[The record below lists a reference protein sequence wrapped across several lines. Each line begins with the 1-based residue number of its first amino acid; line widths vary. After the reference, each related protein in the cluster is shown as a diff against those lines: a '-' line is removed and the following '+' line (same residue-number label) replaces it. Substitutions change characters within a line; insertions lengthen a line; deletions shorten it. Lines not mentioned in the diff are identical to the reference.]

1 MAIDDSIVCCS
12 IYSTHNAVNCTRLH
26 LVQLILVLLIPN
38 TTANCAITYTNWLQ
52 DAQKMGPG
60 FFICIPSLQVVCTFK
75 DAAKSVGA
83 IQMPTSHV
91 PRTQNHKFIQVFT
104 TYPTP

>member
-1 MAIDDSIVCCS
+1 
-12 IYSTHNAVNCTRLH
+12 
-26 LVQLILVLLIPN
+26 
-38 TTANCAITYTNWLQ
+38 
-52 DAQKMGPG
+52 MGPD
-60 FFICIPSLQVVCTFK
+60 FICIPSLQVVCTFK